1 MGILSGISRFFFQK
15 RTNDFDANEAF
26 RRNQARYNALY
37 ALDPDVLVRHLSAF
51 ERGDICGLERVLDEF
66 ELREDKMKIGA
77 FKMAAAVSSKPWEVR
92 IRKGEEENPRAKVHQ
107 RALTRFWNRV
117 EATDAFCRN
126 RKGGIRLLVK
136 QMMSAQSRVYSVHDI
151 CWKVNGDGTLSA
163 TFTHVPAWCFENRT
177 GRLRYI
183 RNDGQTQGEEMRDGE
198 WLVTV
203 GEGVGI
209 PSAILAMAKRL
220 SWNDWLLF
228 SEKCGMPVIIGKTA
242 AQRGTPAWDQ
252 LARAIRAVAP
262 KTGLV
267 ADTGSDLS
275 AVPMGSA
282 SGTGTYR
289 ELVDTV
295 DRAISALY
303 RGGDLATMSSGPDAA
318 GVNAQDGESELM
330 DGDGCAMVSETLRD
344 QVEKFVIRFEC
355 GDFEPLAEIVI
366 NPPAETDDV
375 EREMK
380 IDSHLAGLG
389 VKLSKS
395 DALQRYGRTEAAD
408 ENDALQNPQPA
419 APGGFGGLPNERP
432 PAASLQTAL
441 PSFKTAPSKPDA
453 QGEGQEPGALLEPFL
468 KALKDDCKP
477 LAGEVDELL
486 KDPTPEKAR
495 ALLDKLPDLVP
506 EDPALAPL
514 LAEEM
519 AKAYGEAWEEAHG
532 DEDDDS
538 EDVWEIVSV
547 EPLED
552 EHLANEQRKCEKCKQ
567 FLNEDGTCTNC
578 RGTDKE
584 AEKGETGQVEET
596 NDDAGTTAKTD
607 AETGTRVRELASNPQ
622 GQRIDLPAPDE
633 LGAGL
638 SVDHKAA
645 SHFVDRRNQQ
655 RRKRIEK
662 ARAAG
667 DAEMLKKAEAM
678 MTGEQL
684 AEILPS
690 ESRQGRVTMRK
701 RIADQKKEVVDITT
715 PRLLIGAEKKEP
727 SRKHRQGD
735 KEFHVTTAYPPDD
748 EFAKKKFR
756 PKKKKGSR

>member
-26 RRNQARYNALY
+26 RRNQLRYNALY

-107 RALTRFWNRV
+107 RALTRFWNRI
-117 EATDAFCRN
+117 ETTDAFCRN

-228 SEKCGMPVIIGKTA
+228 SEKCGMPVIIGKTN
-242 AQRGTPAWDQ
+242 AQRGTSAWDQ

-303 RGGDLATMSSGPDAA
+303 RGGDLATVSSGPDAA

-330 DGDGCAMVSETLRD
+330 DGDGCAMISETLRD

-355 GDFEPLAEIVI
+355 GDFEPLAEIVV

-395 DALQRYGRTEAAD
+395 DALARYGRTEATD
-408 ENDALQNPQPA
+408 ESDALEAPKPA

-441 PSFKTAPSKPDA
+441 PSFKTASKKPDA

-468 KALKDDCKP
+468 RALKDDCKP
-477 LAGEVDELL
+477 LASEVEELL
-486 KDPTPEKAR
+486 KDPSPEKAR
-495 ALLDKLPDLVP
+495 ALLDKIPDLVP

-519 AKAYGEAWEEAHG
+519 AKAYGSAFAKAMADREAFTKAQG
-532 DEDDDS
+532 SSAASAPSDAG
-538 EDVWEIVSV
+538 
-547 EPLED
+547 
-552 EHLANEQRKCEKCKQ
+552 LANEITNPCPKCHRNMPQ
-567 FLNEDGTCTNC
+567 GGTCSFCAKRAANHTA
-578 RGTDKE
+578 GKAAFAEVSKTHQDKVGAME
-584 AEKGETGQVEET
+584 RDSIGKIDFIWGDNSEGVCHILQGHSETANQIPGVIAYGDVYEDTAQGKYYIIKKRYVVVLRKQTGSNHYLITGFRADSPNYAANIRKDCNLVEKGE
-596 NDDAGTTAKTD
+596 
-607 AETGTRVRELASNPQ
+607 
-622 GQRIDLPAPDE
+622 
-633 LGAGL
+633 
-638 SVDHKAA
+638 
-645 SHFVDRRNQQ
+645 
-655 RRKRIEK
+655 
-662 ARAAG
+662 
-667 DAEMLKKAEAM
+667 
-678 MTGEQL
+678 
-684 AEILPS
+684 
-690 ESRQGRVTMRK
+690 
-701 RIADQKKEVVDITT
+701 
-715 PRLLIGAEKKEP
+715 
-727 SRKHRQGD
+727 
-735 KEFHVTTAYPPDD
+735 
-748 EFAKKKFR
+748 
-756 PKKKKGSR
+756 

>member
-1 MGILSGISRFFFQK
+1 MGILGSIRRFFFQK
-15 RTNDFDANEAF
+15 AANDFDANEAF
-26 RRNQARYNALY
+26 RRNQLRYNALY

-107 RALTRFWNRV
+107 KALTRFWNRI
-117 EATDAFCRN
+117 ETTDAFCRN

-275 AVPMGSA
+275 AVSMGA
-282 SGTGTYR
+282 GSGKDTYR

-303 RGGDLATMSSGPDAA
+303 RGGDFATMSGGPDSA

-366 NPPAETDDV
+366 NPPAETEDV
-375 EREMK
+375 DREIK

-395 DALQRYGRTEAAD
+395 DALARYGRTEAAD
-408 ENDALQNPQPA
+408 EKDALEAPKTA
-419 APGGFGGLPNERP
+419 APGGFGGLANEKPR
-432 PAASLQTAL
+432 
-441 PSFKTAPSKPDA
+441 PDA
-453 QGEGQEPGALLEPFL
+453 RNPLANRLQNAPRGADGQGEGSDPGALLGPFL
-468 KALKDDCKP
+468 RALKEDCKP
-477 LAGEVDELL
+477 LASEVEELL
-486 KDPTPEKAR
+486 NELESGGPRSVAAEKAK
-495 ALLDKLPDLVP
+495 ALLEKLPEMVP
-506 EDPALAPL
+506 SDPALAPL

-519 AKAYGEAWEEAHG
+519 AKAYGEAWEESHAEARRG
-532 DEDDDS
+532 GEA
-538 EDVWEIVSV
+538 EAAVPG
-547 EPLED
+547 EP
-552 EHLANEQRKCEKCKQ
+552 LANEITNPCPKCHRQMPKEGTCSFCAKRAANHTAGKTAFAKVAADHQ
-567 FLNEDGTCTNC
+567 DVVGAMERDSIGKIDFIWGTKGTAAKGFEDGEGICHIL
-578 RGTDKE
+578 DKHPE
-584 AEKGETGQVEET
+584 DAAMIPGVIAYGDVYEDAANGKYYCIKKRNLVILRKRTGANHYLISGYQKDDPKVIAKIRKEKTLVEKGE
-596 NDDAGTTAKTD
+596 
-607 AETGTRVRELASNPQ
+607 
-622 GQRIDLPAPDE
+622 
-633 LGAGL
+633 
-638 SVDHKAA
+638 
-645 SHFVDRRNQQ
+645 
-655 RRKRIEK
+655 
-662 ARAAG
+662 
-667 DAEMLKKAEAM
+667 
-678 MTGEQL
+678 
-684 AEILPS
+684 
-690 ESRQGRVTMRK
+690 
-701 RIADQKKEVVDITT
+701 
-715 PRLLIGAEKKEP
+715 
-727 SRKHRQGD
+727 
-735 KEFHVTTAYPPDD
+735 
-748 EFAKKKFR
+748 
-756 PKKKKGSR
+756 

>member
-303 RGGDLATMSSGPDAA
+303 RGGDLATVSSGPDAA

-330 DGDGCAMVSETLRD
+330 DGDGCAMISETLRD

-366 NPPAETDDV
+366 NPPAETEDID
-375 EREMK
+375 REIK

-395 DALQRYGRTEAAD
+395 DALQRYGRTESAD

-432 PAASLQTAL
+432 PAARLQTAL

-468 KALKDDCKP
+468 SALKNDCKP
-477 LAGEVDELL
+477 LADEVEELL

-495 ALLDKLPDLVP
+495 ALLDKIPDLVP

-519 AKAYGEAWEEAHG
+519 AKAYGEAWEE
-532 DEDDDS
+532 S
-538 EDVWEIVSV
+538 
-547 EPLED
+547 
-552 EHLANEQRKCEKCKQ
+552 
-567 FLNEDGTCTNC
+567 
-578 RGTDKE
+578 
-584 AEKGETGQVEET
+584 
-596 NDDAGTTAKTD
+596 
-607 AETGTRVRELASNPQ
+607 
-622 GQRIDLPAPDE
+622 
-633 LGAGL
+633 
-638 SVDHKAA
+638 
-645 SHFVDRRNQQ
+645 
-655 RRKRIEK
+655 
-662 ARAAG
+662 RAADG
-667 DAEMLKKAEAM
+667 EDNLPNEVQRGKTVPGTNSGSFAPSRTHGTPREHRDKGFQDRYGNGNPETLAANPEMNIERGKAVISHIMRKKAGFEPHAM
-678 MTGEQL
+678 Y
-684 AEILPS
+684 
-690 ESRQGRVTMRK
+690 RK
-701 RIADQKKEVVDITT
+701 DVGWIGVDFGTPGSGKNFDGGHGVSHVVAKHPGAIDGVVDILQTGT
-715 PRLLIGAEKKEP
+715 AYKHDESRRKVYIIKGRTAVVLSKDRENRLLITDFENLSDTQLRDYTSKGKY
-727 SRKHRQGD
+727 
-735 KEFHVTTAYPPDD
+735 HV
-748 EFAKKKFR
+748 
-756 PKKKKGSR
+756 KGENE

>member
-1 MGILSGISRFFFQK
+1 MGILGSIRRFFFQK
-15 RTNDFDANEAF
+15 ATNDFDANEAF
-26 RRNQARYNALY
+26 RRNQLRYNALY

-107 RALTRFWNRV
+107 RALTRFWNRI
-117 EATDAFCRN
+117 ETTDAFCRN

-151 CWKVNGDGTLSA
+151 CWKVNGDGTLNA

-275 AVPMGSA
+275 AVSMGSA
-282 SGTGTYR
+282 NGTGTYR

-303 RGGDLATMSSGPDAA
+303 RGGDLATMSSGPDSA

-330 DGDGCAMVSETLRD
+330 DGDGCAMVSETLHD
-344 QVEKFVIRFEC
+344 QVERFVIRFEC

-366 NPPAETDDV
+366 NPPAETEDID
-375 EREMK
+375 REIK

-408 ENDALQNPQPA
+408 ENDALEAPKPA
-419 APGGFGGLPNERP
+419 APGGFGGLPNEARP
-432 PAASLQTAL
+432 HTPLQNAKSPL
-441 PSFKTAPSKPDA
+441 QNAPKKPDG
-453 QGEGQEPGALLEPFL
+453 QGEGESAPALLGPFL
-468 KALKDDCKP
+468 SALKDDCKP
-477 LAGEVDELL
+477 LAAEVEELL
-486 KDPTPEKAR
+486 RELETVGADHRAARKAR
-495 ALLDKLPDLVP
+495 ALLDKIPDLVP
-506 EDPALAPL
+506 SDPTLAPL

-519 AKAYGEAWEEAHG
+519 AKAFGGAWEKSRAEAAKR
-532 DEDDDS
+532 
-538 EDVWEIVSV
+538 
-547 EPLED
+547 L
-552 EHLANEQRKCEKCKQ
+552 
-567 FLNEDGTCTNC
+567 
-578 RGTDKE
+578 E
-584 AEKGETGQVEET
+584 AEG
-596 NDDAGTTAKTD
+596 
-607 AETGTRVRELASNPQ
+607 
-622 GQRIDLPAPDE
+622 
-633 LGAGL
+633 
-638 SVDHKAA
+638 
-645 SHFVDRRNQQ
+645 
-655 RRKRIEK
+655 
-662 ARAAG
+662 
-667 DAEMLKKAEAM
+667 
-678 MTGEQL
+678 
-684 AEILPS
+684 
-690 ESRQGRVTMRK
+690 
-701 RIADQKKEVVDITT
+701 
-715 PRLLIGAEKKEP
+715 KEP
-727 SRKHRQGD
+727 Q
-735 KEFHVTTAYPPDD
+735 A
-748 EFAKKKFR
+748 
-756 PKKKKGSR
+756 

>member
-1 MGILSGISRFFFQK
+1 MGILGSIRRFFFQK
-15 RTNDFDANEAF
+15 ATNDFDANEAF
-26 RRNQARYNALY
+26 RRNQLRYNALY

-107 RALTRFWNRV
+107 RALTRFWNRI
-117 EATDAFCRN
+117 ETTDAFCRN

-151 CWKVNGDGTLSA
+151 CWKVNGDGTLNA

-242 AQRGTPAWDQ
+242 AQRGTPAWNQ

-275 AVPMGSA
+275 AVSMGSA

-295 DRAISALY
+295 DRAISSLY
-303 RGGDLATMSSGPDAA
+303 RGGDLATMSSGPDSA

-344 QVEKFVIRFEC
+344 QVERFVIRFEC

-366 NPPAETDDV
+366 NPPAETEDID
-375 EREMK
+375 REIK

-419 APGGFGGLPNERP
+419 APGGFGGLPNEAQP
-432 PAASLQTAL
+432 KTPLQTTKSAL
-441 PSFKTAPSKPDA
+441 QNAPKKPDA
-453 QGEGQEPGALLEPFL
+453 RGEGQDPAALLGPFL
-468 KALKDDCKP
+468 RALQGDCK
-477 LAGEVDELL
+477 LIADEVEELL

-495 ALLDKLPDLVP
+495 ALLDKIPDLVP

-514 LAEEM
+514 IAEEM
-519 AKAYGEAWEEAHG
+519 AKAYGEAFAKARSPRTP
-532 DEDDDS
+532 DDA
-538 EDVWEIVSV
+538 E
-547 EPLED
+547 
-552 EHLANEQRKCEKCKQ
+552 LANENPYRCPKCGKFASFNGHCAKCGYTLDAGETEQRARRLIDKAMSGTMLKPIDGLAYRKEVGQIDLEVGRKGVGKGKEHGTGLSKLRQ
-567 FLNEDGTCTNC
+567 KHEQDISALAETLAHGKIMETTQGTEVGNPYDPNRRAIVHGNYLVFLA
-578 RGTDKE
+578 R
-584 AEKGETGQVEET
+584 KGERRWKISTHYRSENDAQKVEDIKEWLRSG
-596 NDDAGTTAKTD
+596 DQSH
-607 AETGTRVRELASNPQ
+607 LQ
-622 GQRIDLPAPDE
+622 G
-633 LGAGL
+633 
-638 SVDHKAA
+638 AA
-645 SHFVDRRNQQ
+645 V
-655 RRKRIEK
+655 
-662 ARAAG
+662 
-667 DAEMLKKAEAM
+667 
-678 MTGEQL
+678 
-684 AEILPS
+684 
-690 ESRQGRVTMRK
+690 
-701 RIADQKKEVVDITT
+701 
-715 PRLLIGAEKKEP
+715 
-727 SRKHRQGD
+727 
-735 KEFHVTTAYPPDD
+735 
-748 EFAKKKFR
+748 
-756 PKKKKGSR
+756 

>member
-1 MGILSGISRFFFQK
+1 MGLLGSIRRFFFQK
-15 RTNDFDANEAF
+15 ATNDFDANEAF
-26 RRNQARYNALY
+26 RRNQLRYNALY

-107 RALTRFWNRV
+107 RALTRFWNRI
-117 EATDAFCRN
+117 ETTDAFCRN

-183 RNDGQTQGEEMRDGE
+183 RDDGQTQGEEMRDGE

-228 SEKCGMPVIIGKTA
+228 SEKCGMPAIIGKTA

-295 DRAISALY
+295 DRAISSLY
-303 RGGDLATMSSGPDAA
+303 RGGDLATMSSGPDSA

-366 NPPAETDDV
+366 NPPAETEDID
-375 EREMK
+375 REIK
-380 IDSHLAGLG
+380 IDSHLARLG
-389 VKLSKS
+389 VKLSKA
-395 DALQRYGRTEAAD
+395 DALARYGRTEAAD
-408 ENDALQNPQPA
+408 EKDALEAPKPV
-419 APGGFGGLPNERP
+419 APGPFGALPNEAQP
-432 PAASLQTAL
+432 KTPLQNA
-441 PSFKTAPSKPDA
+441 KTTLQNAPKVSDG
-453 QGEGQEPGALLEPFL
+453 QGEREDGGALLGPFL
-468 KALKDDCKP
+468 RALQDDCK
-477 LAGEVDELL
+477 LIADEVEALL
-486 KDPTPEKAR
+486 KDPTPEKAK
-495 ALLDKLPDLVP
+495 ALLDKIPDLVP

-519 AKAYGEAWEEAHG
+519 AKAYGEAWVGRAVPGEPLSNGECRARDPAHCPTHGTPRKHRDKGFQDRYGNGNPETLAANPEMNIERGKAVFTRLARKQTG
-532 DEDDDS
+532 DEPHAMYRNGLGWIGVEAGTAGNPKNGFAGGS
-538 EDVWEIVSV
+538 GIAHILAKHGKEGITAEMVAETLQHGEMYRNWEPKENRANERKVTLIRGNNVAILSKFRNGRILITDYEVVKGNDEASV
-547 EPLED
+547 E
-552 EHLANEQRKCEKCKQ
+552 EKI
-567 FLNEDGTCTNC
+567 
-578 RGTDKE
+578 
-584 AEKGETGQVEET
+584 A
-596 NDDAGTTAKTD
+596 
-607 AETGTRVRELASNPQ
+607 
-622 GQRIDLPAPDE
+622 I
-633 LGAGL
+633 
-638 SVDHKAA
+638 
-645 SHFVDRRNQQ
+645 
-655 RRKRIEK
+655 
-662 ARAAG
+662 
-667 DAEMLKKAEAM
+667 LKKA
-678 MTGEQL
+678 G
-684 AEILPS
+684 PYHV
-690 ESRQGRVTMRK
+690 RGRN
-701 RIADQKKEVVDITT
+701 E
-715 PRLLIGAEKKEP
+715 
-727 SRKHRQGD
+727 
-735 KEFHVTTAYPPDD
+735 
-748 EFAKKKFR
+748 
-756 PKKKKGSR
+756 

>member
-107 RALTRFWNRV
+107 KTLTRFWNRV

-228 SEKCGMPVIIGKTA
+228 SEKCGMPVIIGKTN
-242 AQRGTPAWDQ
+242 AQRGTAAWDQ

-303 RGGDLATMSSGPDAA
+303 RGGDLATVSSGPDAA

-330 DGDGCAMVSETLRD
+330 DGDGCAMISETLRD

-366 NPPAETDDV
+366 NPPAETEDID
-375 EREMK
+375 REIK

-395 DALQRYGRTEAAD
+395 DALARYGRTEAAD

-432 PAASLQTAL
+432 PATSLQTAL
-441 PSFKTAPSKPDA
+441 PSFKTASSKTDG

-477 LAGEVDELL
+477 LASEVEELL

-495 ALLDKLPDLVP
+495 ALLDKIPDLVP

-519 AKAYGEAWEEAHG
+519 AKAYGEAFGRARTPAAP
-532 DEDDDS
+532 DNAT
-538 EDVWEIVSV
+538 
-547 EPLED
+547 
-552 EHLANEQRKCEKCKQ
+552 LANENPYHCPKCGKFSGFNGHCEKCGYT
-567 FLNEDGTCTNC
+567 LNADETQKRADRMLRPVREGDTSHPIEALAYRNGLGQIDLDVGKLGVGKGMEHGNGLAKVMQKHGNELAAIPHALAHGTIYRVRPGNDPRKPFDDSQRAIVDGTTSIFLESK
-578 RGTDKE
+578 GKGKWFVTSVYTD
-584 AEKGETGQVEET
+584 
-596 NDDAGTTAKTD
+596 
-607 AETGTRVRELASNPQ
+607 LA
-622 GQRIDLPAPDE
+622 
-633 LGAGL
+633 
-638 SVDHKAA
+638 
-645 SHFVDRRNQQ
+645 
-655 RRKRIEK
+655 K
-662 ARAAG
+662 ARKIERAAN
-667 DAEMLKKAEAM
+667 A
-678 MTGEQL
+678 
-684 AEILPS
+684 
-690 ESRQGRVTMRK
+690 
-701 RIADQKKEVVDITT
+701 
-715 PRLLIGAEKKEP
+715 
-727 SRKHRQGD
+727 
-735 KEFHVTTAYPPDD
+735 
-748 EFAKKKFR
+748 
-756 PKKKKGSR
+756 

>member
-1 MGILSGISRFFFQK
+1 MGILSGIRRFFFQK

-26 RRNQARYNALY
+26 RRNQMRYNALY

-107 RALTRFWNRV
+107 EKLTKFWNRI

-151 CWKVNGDGTLSA
+151 CWKVNGDGTLGA

-228 SEKCGMPVIIGKTA
+228 SEKCGMPVIIGKTN

-275 AVPMGSA
+275 AVSMG
-282 SGTGTYR
+282 SGTGKDTYR

-303 RGGDLATMSSGPDAA
+303 RGGDLATMSSGPDSA

-366 NPPAETDDV
+366 NPPAETEDID
-375 EREMK
+375 REIK

-395 DALQRYGRTEAAD
+395 DALARYGRTEAAD
-408 ENDALQNPQPA
+408 ENDALEAPKPD
-419 APGGFGGLPNERP
+419 APGGFGGLPNERA
-432 PAASLQTAL
+432 PAASLQTA
-441 PSFKTAPSKPDA
+441 PESFKTPSSKPDG
-453 QGEGQEPGALLEPFL
+453 QGEAETAETLLGPFL
-468 KALKDDCKP
+468 RALQNDCKP
-477 LAGEVDELL
+477 LASDVEELL
-486 KDPTPEKAR
+486 KELESGDGRAASPLAAAKAR
-495 ALLDKLPDLVP
+495 ALLDKIPDLVP

-519 AKAYGEAWEEAHG
+519 AKAYGEAFTKAQEGSAASAPS
-532 DEDDDS
+532 DAA
-538 EDVWEIVSV
+538 
-547 EPLED
+547 
-552 EHLANEQRKCEKCKQ
+552 LANEITNPCPKCHRNMPK
-567 FLNEDGTCTNC
+567 DGTCSFCAKRQANHTAGKAAFAKVVQTKADVVDAME
-578 RGTDKE
+578 RDKIGKIDFIWGKPGTPARDYEDGEGFSKILIKHKATASAIPGVIAYGDIYEDTVNGKYYIVKKRYVVSLRKKAGANSYVITGFQADDPNYVANIRKE
-584 AEKGETGQVEET
+584 YTLVEKGE
-596 NDDAGTTAKTD
+596 
-607 AETGTRVRELASNPQ
+607 
-622 GQRIDLPAPDE
+622 
-633 LGAGL
+633 
-638 SVDHKAA
+638 
-645 SHFVDRRNQQ
+645 
-655 RRKRIEK
+655 
-662 ARAAG
+662 
-667 DAEMLKKAEAM
+667 
-678 MTGEQL
+678 
-684 AEILPS
+684 
-690 ESRQGRVTMRK
+690 
-701 RIADQKKEVVDITT
+701 
-715 PRLLIGAEKKEP
+715 
-727 SRKHRQGD
+727 
-735 KEFHVTTAYPPDD
+735 
-748 EFAKKKFR
+748 
-756 PKKKKGSR
+756 